1 MIGWDDQLAD
11 LYGISPEDVV
21 PRPLEDFLEK
31 IDPVSGVIPLSDTE
45 RTMRTQG
52 IRAAAMKAGIDPSHP
67 RLLET
72 IRRGLDKAPITRY
85 CGD

>member
-1 MIGWDDQLAD
+1 MIWDDALAD

-21 PRPLEDFLEK
+21 LQPLEDFLDA
-31 IDPVSGVIPLSDTE
+31 IDPVSVPLSATE

-72 IRRGLDKAPITRY
+72 IRRGLDKAPFTRY
-85 CGD
+85 SGD